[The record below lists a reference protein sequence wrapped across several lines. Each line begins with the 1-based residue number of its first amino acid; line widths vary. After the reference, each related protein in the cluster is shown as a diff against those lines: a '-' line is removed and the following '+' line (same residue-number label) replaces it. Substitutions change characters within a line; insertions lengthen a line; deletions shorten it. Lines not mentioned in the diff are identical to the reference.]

1 MWEDL
6 EVLQGSPV
14 KKWQDIIF
22 NANQNLA
29 QKELERLLELLAV
42 CEYVIQKED
51 LEEQVEKVLKTLKFD
66 CAIQEDIKKQKNN
79 LAIESMAKIL
89 SENE

>member
-6 EVLQGSPV
+6 EVLEGSPV
-14 KKWQDIIF
+14 KKWHDIIF
-22 NANQNLA
+22 HANENLA

-42 CEYVIQKED
+42 YELLIQQED
-51 LEEQVEKVLKTLKFD
+51 LEEKADKMLQSLRFDTQMQEKVKR
-66 CAIQEDIKKQKNN
+66 QKEN
-79 LAIESMAKIL
+79 LAIGSMAKVL

>member
-6 EVLQGSPV
+6 EVLQGNPV
-14 KKWQDIIF
+14 QKWQDIVF
-22 NANQNLA
+22 HANRSLVQKQLENL
-29 QKELERLLELLAV
+29 LERLALCETLIHEEGLEDKLLEKAR
-42 CEYVIQKED
+42 ILHFDED
-51 LEEQVEKVLKTLKFD
+51 LQ
-66 CAIQEDIKKQKNN
+66 QDIGNKKAD